1 MSNRTLI
8 RRIHGVAGITG
19 MLTVGTF
26 WSVTV
31 VTELFG
37 SHATVAAAKGAI
49 LWGMLILIPAM
60 IGVGA
65 SGFTLGGKSTA
76 PVILAKKR
84 RMPVIALNG
93 LLVLVPAAFFLASRA
108 AAGAFDRTFYR
119 TFYLVQAIEL
129 VAGVTNLGLMS
140 LSVRDGLAMRR
151 RTSRM
156 PKRHDGD
163 A

>member
-49 LWGMLILIPAM
+49 LWGMLILVPAM

-108 AAGAFDRTFYR
+108 AAGAFDRTFY
-119 TFYLVQAIEL
+119 LVQAIEL
-129 VAGVTNLGLMS
+129 IAGATNLGLMS
-140 LSVRDGLAMRR
+140 LSIRDGLAMRR

>member
-49 LWGMLILIPAM
+49 LWGMLILVPAM

-108 AAGAFDRTFYR
+108 SAGAVDR

-129 VAGVTNLGLMS
+129 IAGATNLGLMS